1 MSDTHTEAPSV
12 YSPSPEFAEQAN
24 ATEELYREAEQD
36 RLAFWAKQ
44 ADRLSWDTP
53 FTEVLDWSE
62 APFAK
67 WFVGGKLNVAYN
79 CVDRHVEAGNG
90 DRVAILWEGAPVGDS
105 RTLTYAELQ
114 AEVCRAANALTDL
127 GLVAGDRVAIYMPM
141 VPEAIVAML
150 ACARLGV
157 MHSVVFAGF
166 SASALKARIEDAEA
180 KLVITTDGQFRR
192 GKAVSLKESV
202 DEAVGA
208 GGQAGKS
215 TVEHVLV
222 VRRTGMDTPWT
233 EGRDLWW
240 HDTVDA
246 ASPEHT
252 PEAFDAEHPL
262 FLLYTSGTTGKPK
275 GIMHTSGGFLTQASY
290 THHNV
295 FDVKPDTDVYWCTA
309 DIGWVTGHTY
319 IVYGPL
325 SNGVT
330 QVVYEGTPAS
340 PNEHRHFEVIEKYG
354 VTIYYTA
361 PTVIRMFMKFGREIP
376 DAHDLSS
383 LRLLGSVGEPI
394 NHEAWRWYRDAFGG
408 NKTPIVDTWWQTE
421 TGSIMI
427 SPLPGV
433 TETKPG
439 SAMRPLPGITAK
451 IVDEDGNE
459 LVPGADEA
467 EHVTGYLVL
476 DEPWPSM
483 LRGIWGDPE
492 RYKETYW
499 SKYGKQG
506 WYFAGDGARVDSD
519 GSIWLLGRIDD
530 VMNVSGH
537 RISTTEVESALV
549 GHSGVAEAAVVG
561 ASDETTGQGICA
573 FVILESHA
581 KHSDEDMVEV
591 LREQVAKE
599 IGKIARP
606 REIHVVPELPK
617 TRSGKIMRRLLRDV
631 AEGRELGDTSTLVD
645 PSVFEAI
652 RAEQVARLAKR
663 IRPLHRPGRIPS
675 RAGSWQRC
683 RPVVC

>member
-1 MSDTHTEAPSV
+1 MQRSVTTLTDMTDISAKHTYGPSA
-12 YSPSPEFAEQAN
+12 YPPSPEFAAQAN

-44 ADRLSWDTP
+44 ANRLSWDTP
-53 FTEVLDWSE
+53 FDQVLDWSD
-62 APFAK
+62 APVAK

-90 DRVAILWEGAPVGDS
+90 DRVAIHWEGEPVGDS
-105 RTLTYAELQ
+105 RVITYAELQ
-114 AEVCRAANALTDL
+114 AEVCKAANALSDL

-141 VPEAIVAML
+141 VPEAIVSML

-157 MHSVVFAGF
+157 LHSVVFAGF
-166 SASALKARIEDAEA
+166 SATALKARIEDAEA

-192 GKAVSLKESV
+192 GQAVSLKESV
-202 DEAVGA
+202 DEACD
-208 GGQAGKS
+208 GQKS
-215 TVEHVLV
+215 VEHVVV
-222 VRRTGMDTPWT
+222 VRRTGIDTPWT

-240 HDTVDA
+240 HETVEP

-252 PEAFDAEHPL
+252 PEAFDSEHPL

-275 GIMHTSGGFLTQASY
+275 GIMHTSGGYLTQASY
-290 THHNV
+290 THYDV
-295 FDVKPDTDVYWCTA
+295 FDIKPDKDVYWCTA

-325 SNGVT
+325 SNGAT

-340 PNEHRHFEVIEKYG
+340 PSEHRHFQVIEKYG
-354 VTIYYTA
+354 VTVYYTA
-361 PTVIRMFMKFGREIP
+361 PTLIRMFMKWGREFP

-394 NHEAWRWYRDAFGG
+394 NPEAWRWYRDAFGG
-408 NKTPIVDTWWQTE
+408 NSTPVVDTWWQTE
-421 TGSIMI
+421 TGAIMI

-433 TETKPG
+433 TNAKPG
-439 SAMRPLPGITAK
+439 SAMKPLPGISAK
-451 IVDEDGNE
+451 IVDEEGHE

-476 DEPWPSM
+476 DQPWPSM

-499 SKYGKQG
+499 ARYAEQG

-573 FVILESHA
+573 FVILEAHA
-581 KHSDEDMVEV
+581 QDSGDEMVGE

-652 RAEQVARLAKR
+652 RAAK
-663 IRPLHRPGRIPS
+663 
-675 RAGSWQRC
+675 
-683 RPVVC
+683 

>member
-1 MSDTHTEAPSV
+1 MSQNHAEGPST
-12 YSPSPEFAEQAN
+12 YPPADDFAAQAN
-24 ATEELYREAEQD
+24 ATAELYSEAEKD

-44 ADRLSWDTP
+44 ANRLSWDTP
-53 FTEVLDWSE
+53 FDEVLDWSE
-62 APFAK
+62 APVAK

-90 DRVAILWEGAPVGDS
+90 DRVAIRWEGEPSDDS
-105 RTLTYAELQ
+105 REITYAELL
-114 AEVCRAANALTDL
+114 AEVCKAANALTDL

-141 VPEAIVAML
+141 LPEAIVAML

-157 MHSVVFAGF
+157 LHSVVFAGF
-166 SASALKARIEDAEA
+166 SSSALAARIEDAEA
-180 KLVITTDGQFRR
+180 KLVITTDGQYRR
-192 GKAVSLKESV
+192 GKAASLKEAV
-202 DEAVGA
+202 DEAVD
-208 GGQAGKS
+208 GQKS
-215 TVEHVLV
+215 VEHVLV
-222 VRRTGMDTPWT
+222 VRRTGIDTPWT

-240 HDTVDA
+240 HDTVDK

-252 PEAFDAEHPL
+252 PEAFDSEHPL

-275 GIMHTSGGFLTQASY
+275 GIMHTSGGYLTQASY

-295 FDVKPDTDVYWCTA
+295 FDVKPETDVYWCTA

-330 QVVYEGTPAS
+330 QVVYEGTPNS

-361 PTVIRMFMKFGREIP
+361 PTLIRMFMKWGREIP

-394 NHEAWRWYRDAFGG
+394 NPEAWRWYRDAFGG
-408 NKTPIVDTWWQTE
+408 NRTPIVDTWWQTE
-421 TGSIMI
+421 TGAIMI

-433 TETKPG
+433 TAAKPG
-439 SAMRPLPGITAK
+439 SAMTPLPGISAK
-451 IVDEDGNE
+451 IVDEDGKE

-476 DEPWPSM
+476 DQPWPSM

-499 SKYGKQG
+499 SRYAKQG

-519 GSIWLLGRIDD
+519 GDIWVLGRIDD
-530 VMNVSGH
+530 VMNVSGPPDLDRRGRVGSGRPFRCGRGGRRRRERRDH
-537 RISTTEVESALV
+537 RPGHLRVRHPARRTRPTTRTWSTSCASRSPRKSERSRGRARFTSFPSCRRPAAARSCGGCCATSPRDANSA
-549 GHSGVAEAAVVG
+549 
-561 ASDETTGQGICA
+561 T
-573 FVILESHA
+573 
-581 KHSDEDMVEV
+581 
-591 LREQVAKE
+591 
-599 IGKIARP
+599 P
-606 REIHVVPELPK
+606 RRWWIP
-617 TRSGKIMRRLLRDV
+617 T
-631 AEGRELGDTSTLVD
+631 
-645 PSVFEAI
+645 VFEAI
-652 RAEQVARLAKR
+652 RASK
-663 IRPLHRPGRIPS
+663 
-675 RAGSWQRC
+675 
-683 RPVVC
+683 